1 MDQGLKDD
9 GVALLQRIPFPPGE
23 SPFKIK
29 GVAYRGHLEYVEN
42 HVPGGNAAVIELFG
56 DERFDAFFNQP
67 FLAASWYDVFPL
79 AQAGIACG
87 RICGTSFLG
96 FVAQR
101 TRSQVQSDIR
111 GVYRWL
117 AKLAN
122 SQSLAARI
130 PRLIGQYASF
140 AKAESKVEEDG
151 RVTTITT
158 GLPLPVVPWWN
169 TVQLTYTT
177 TAVELAGKARV
188 IDSSILSVEPDG
200 EQVEG
205 VPTMRM
211 INQITIGTADS

>member
-1 MDQGLKDD
+1 MDPGLKDD
-9 GVALLQRIPFPPGE
+9 GIALLQRAPFAPGQ

-29 GVAYRGHLEYVEN
+29 GVAYRGHLDYVDK
-42 HVPGGNAAVIELFG
+42 HVPGGNAAVIQQLG

-67 FLAASWYDVFPL
+67 FLAASLYDVFPL

-87 RICGTSFLG
+87 QLCGTSFLG

-101 TRSQVQSDIR
+101 TRAQVEIDIR

-130 PRLIGQYASF
+130 PRVIGQYTTF
-140 AKAESKVEEDG
+140 AKGDSVVGDDG
-151 RVTTITT
+151 RVTTTTT
-158 GLPLPVVPWWN
+158 GLPLPIVPWWN
-169 TVQLTYTT
+169 TVHQAYTAA
-177 TAVELAGKARV
+177 AVELAGKAKV
-188 IDSSILSVEPDG
+188 VESSIISVESDG
-200 EQVEG
+200 AQIEG

-211 INQITIGTADS
+211 VNQVTIAAGG